1 MGSDE
6 RQPERTEKARKKFS
20 RPRIHIA
27 DVAGGIVNKKALT
40 PALRELIEAS
50 LALQTTSTK
59 VLAAYL
65 QRSPA
70 TIRAEFQRILAI
82 LGKHS
87 SHSL

>member
-1 MGSDE
+1 MKSVQ
-6 RQPERTEKARKKFS
+6 RQFERTNNAIKKFS
-20 RPRIHIA
+20 RPKMHITNLTR
-27 DVAGGIVNKKALT
+27 GIVNRKALT
-40 PALRELIEAS
+40 PALCELIEAS

-65 QRSPA
+65 QRKPA
-70 TIRAEFQRILAI
+70 RIRTEFQRILAI